1 MACKRAG
8 AASNNDRY
16 TSMKNSI
23 LLFSVVATL
32 AFSSCG
38 NYVNLQKSTDY
49 DQKYEAAKQYYAEGQ
64 YNRASIFL
72 QDMVAM
78 LKGTDKGEE
87 SLFLLG
93 MCSYKAHN
101 YEAANAYFKRY
112 YQSYPKGVYTEK
124 ARFYSAM
131 ALYMNTTDVRLD
143 QTDTY
148 EAVTEF
154 QNFLELYP
162 GGEYSAKAQKLIFE
176 LQDKL
181 VEKEYLSAKLY
192 YDLGSYF
199 GNCAYGGSNYRACIV
214 TAENAIRD
222 YPYTSHR
229 EEFAILILRAKFEL
243 AAQSV
248 ESKKEERYHDAIDEY
263 YGFTNEYPESRYM
276 KEASALFKKAKK
288 YAQAD
293 DSAAE
298 EQDAGETATEIKK

>member
-1 MACKRAG
+1 
-8 AASNNDRY
+8 
-16 TSMKNSI
+16 MKNSI
-23 LLFSVVATL
+23 LLFSVVVSMALT
-32 AFSSCG
+32 SCG
-38 NYVNLQKSTDY
+38 SYVNLQKTTDY

-64 YNRASIFL
+64 YNRAAIFL

-101 YEAANAYFKRY
+101 YEAASAYFKRY
-112 YQSYPKGVYTEK
+112 YQSYPKGIYTEK
-124 ARFYSAM
+124 ARFYSALS
-131 ALYMNTTDVRLD
+131 LYMNTPEVRLD

-148 EAVTEF
+148 AAVTEF

-162 GGEYSAKAQKLIFE
+162 GGEYSARAQKLIFE

-199 GNCAYGGSNYRACIV
+199 GNCAYGGSNYQACIV
-214 TAENAIRD
+214 TAENAIKD
-222 YPYTSHR
+222 YPYTSRR
-229 EEFAILILRAKFEL
+229 EDFAILILRAKFEL

-248 ESKKEERYHDAIDEY
+248 EAKKEDRYHDAIDEY
-263 YGFTNEYPESRYM
+263 YGFTNEYPESRFM

-288 YAQAD
+288 YAQTD
-293 DSAAE
+293 ENTSG
-298 EQDAGETATEIKK
+298 EQSDGETTIETKK

>member
-1 MACKRAG
+1 
-8 AASNNDRY
+8 
-16 TSMKNSI
+16 
-23 LLFSVVATL
+23 
-32 AFSSCG
+32 
-38 NYVNLQKSTDY
+38 
-49 DQKYEAAKQYYAEGQ
+49 
-64 YNRASIFL
+64 
-72 QDMVAM
+72 
-78 LKGTDKGEE
+78 
-87 SLFLLG
+87 
-93 MCSYKAHN
+93 
-101 YEAANAYFKRY
+101 
-112 YQSYPKGVYTEK
+112 
-124 ARFYSAM
+124 
-131 ALYMNTTDVRLD
+131 MNTTDVRLD

-276 KEASALFKKAKK
+276 KEASALFKKAKNMP
-288 YAQAD
+288 
-293 DSAAE
+293 SLT
-298 EQDAGETATEIKK
+298 TALRKNRTLGRLQLKPRNKK

>member
-1 MACKRAG
+1 
-8 AASNNDRY
+8 
-16 TSMKNSI
+16 
-23 LLFSVVATL
+23 
-32 AFSSCG
+32 
-38 NYVNLQKSTDY
+38 
-49 DQKYEAAKQYYAEGQ
+49 
-64 YNRASIFL
+64 
-72 QDMVAM
+72 
-78 LKGTDKGEE
+78 
-87 SLFLLG
+87 

-124 ARFYSAM
+124 AHFYSAM

-298 EQDAGETATEIKK
+298 EQDAGETATETKK